1 MKIFL
6 EKKIHIKNSSPKSN
20 ITHIIEKYRDF
31 KGCLTATKRCQKS
44 RYFQIKQKF
53 NPFAY
58 TAEQRFI
65 CAVPPSRLSVIP
77 ASFEHP
83 LYAPCRK
90 SRMTRLIF
98 WHVDQMFLIN
108 NFTKLSFLVFC
119 YHLYIFFSHTN
130 VRLMIHC

>member
-6 EKKIHIKNSSPKSN
+6 ENKRINIRNSPPKSN
-20 ITHIIEKYRDF
+20 ISQIIEKYRDF
-31 KGCLTATKRCQKS
+31 KGVPTDTKRCQKS
-44 RYFQIKQKF
+44 RYLQIKQKF

-58 TAEQRFI
+58 TAQQRFI
-65 CAVPPSRLSVIP
+65 CTVPPSRLSVIP
-77 ASFEHP
+77 ASFQHP
-83 LYAPCRK
+83 PCTPCRS

-119 YHLYIFFSHTN
+119 FHIYTFFP
-130 VRLMIHC
+130 I